1 MQTMRITKP
10 RHRKETGLMPAV
22 ASISFVFAETLIQL
36 STAIIACVIAFAV
49 GALLAFLLVT
59 PAKVAADRR
68 VHGQVRSERSRESH
82 IDDLRKQN
90 DQLHENNTSLVAE
103 RDHLRAQLD
112 ALRQHD
118 ASAIAA
124 SAPSPDSNPAS
135 PAVQSQAAHVA
146 PAADTSHVPVYT
158 TPAEDMS
165 HEPAH
170 ATPAEDMSHEPAHA
184 APADEARPQES
195 VGERIKDF
203 FTGNRESQVQR
214 ESQDQTASRN
224 AQEPNVPA

>member
-1 MQTMRITKP
+1 M
-10 RHRKETGLMPAV
+10 LAL
-22 ASISFVFAETLIQL
+22 ASISFVFADTLIPL
-36 STAIIACVIAFAV
+36 TTVVIACVIAFAV

-68 VHGQVRSERSRESH
+68 VHGQVRSERSLESH
-82 IDDLRKQN
+82 IGDLRKQN

-124 SAPSPDSNPAS
+124 SAPSPDGNPAS
-135 PAVQSQAAHVA
+135 PAVQSQAAHAA
-146 PAADTSHVPVYT
+146 PAADTSHAPVHT
-158 TPAEDMS
+158 TPAEDMP

-170 ATPAEDMSHEPAHA
+170 ATPA
-184 APADEARPQES
+184 DESRSQES

-203 FTGNRESQVQR
+203 FTGNRESQ
-214 ESQDQTASRN
+214 DQTSSRN